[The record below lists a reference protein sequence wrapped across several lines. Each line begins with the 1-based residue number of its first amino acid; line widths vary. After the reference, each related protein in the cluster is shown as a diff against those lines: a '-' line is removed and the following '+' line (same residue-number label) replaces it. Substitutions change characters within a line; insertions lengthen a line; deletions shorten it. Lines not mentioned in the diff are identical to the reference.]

1 LSSAN
6 GITPLGG
13 AWNWKLRNEEA
24 KVKSMSLNQTIAM
37 SILGFEF
44 HAFELNTWKVIGLSG
59 SLIFALRFIIQ
70 GIASERAKKSVIP
83 VGFWECSLL
92 GCLLSLSYFAI
103 YRQDSVGVLQN
114 LIPLPIYLRNL
125 YFRYKKEVTTQP
137 AESQPA
143 EAPHTHQP

>member
-1 LSSAN
+1 
-6 GITPLGG
+6 
-13 AWNWKLRNEEA
+13 
-24 KVKSMSLNQTIAM
+24 MSLNQPIAM

-44 HAFELNTWKVIGLSG
+44 NAFELNTWKVIGLSG

-83 VGFWECSLL
+83 FGFWECSLL

-103 YRQDSVGVLQN
+103 YRKDSVGVLQN

-125 YFRYKKEVTTQP
+125 YFRYKKKQTPQA

-143 EAPHTHQP
+143 EEPHTH